1 MKERMENRKVLGI
14 ILGLAGTITLIL
26 YGKSLI
32 NATNASLG
40 NLLVFVNA
48 VSYGFYLIIVKK
60 LMDKYNAFTFVKWI
74 YTFGFL
80 MVLPFGWGEFQAI
93 DFANLPTDIFW
104 KIGFVV
110 VFSTFLT
117 YLLNLVSMRELK
129 PTTVAVFIY
138 LQPLFAT
145 IFAVSLGKDD
155 LSLVKLISAVLI
167 DLNTRMPSV
176 FREMELGLR
185 NQISQRLER
194 GKVDFSLYVEVTG
207 EETTSKIN
215 VPIIKGYINQMK
227 AVIPT
232 ADETELMKMAVRMP
246 DALKTERDE
255 IDENEWKQIQT
266 VIDEALENIANF
278 RKDEGASLEK
288 EFQLRIGNIN
298 NLMNEAVSYDAE
310 RVETVKTR
318 LRTALDEIKVN
329 VDENRFEQELIFYLE
344 KYDITEEKVR
354 LGNHLNYFLETL
366 NGTEANGRKLG
377 FITQEMGREINT
389 MGSKSN
395 HTEMQKLVVMMKDEL
410 EKIKEQV
417 LNVL

>member
-1 MKERMENRKVLGI
+1 MIQSMTGFGKATLQLPTKK
-14 ILGLAGTITLIL
+14 ITVEI
-26 YGKSLI
+26 KSL
-32 NATNASLG
+32 NSKGL
-40 NLLVFVNA
+40 
-48 VSYGFYLIIVKK
+48 
-60 LMDKYNAFTFVKWI
+60 
-74 YTFGFL
+74 
-80 MVLPFGWGEFQAI
+80 
-93 DFANLPTDIFW
+93 
-104 KIGFVV
+104 
-110 VFSTFLT
+110 
-117 YLLNLVSMRELK
+117 
-129 PTTVAVFIY
+129 
-138 LQPLFAT
+138 
-145 IFAVSLGKDD
+145 
-155 LSLVKLISAVLI
+155 

-185 NQISQRLER
+185 NQLSQRLER
-194 GKVDFSLYVEVTG
+194 GKIDFSLYIEVTG

-215 VPIIKGYINQMK
+215 VPIVRGYINQMK
-227 AVIPT
+227 AVIPN

-255 IDENEWKQIQT
+255 IDENEWNEIQK
-266 VIDEALENIANF
+266 VINEALENMTQF
-278 RKDEGASLEK
+278 RKDEGSSLEK

-298 NLMNEAVSYDAE
+298 KLMDEAVSYDAE

-318 LRTALDEIKVN
+318 LRTALDELKEN

-354 LGNHLNYFLETL
+354 LGNHLNYFLETV

>member
-1 MKERMENRKVLGI
+1 MTGFGKASLQLPTKK
-14 ILGLAGTITLIL
+14 ITVEI
-26 YGKSLI
+26 KSL
-32 NATNASLG
+32 NSKGL
-40 NLLVFVNA
+40 
-48 VSYGFYLIIVKK
+48 
-60 LMDKYNAFTFVKWI
+60 
-74 YTFGFL
+74 
-80 MVLPFGWGEFQAI
+80 
-93 DFANLPTDIFW
+93 
-104 KIGFVV
+104 
-110 VFSTFLT
+110 
-117 YLLNLVSMRELK
+117 
-129 PTTVAVFIY
+129 
-138 LQPLFAT
+138 
-145 IFAVSLGKDD
+145 
-155 LSLVKLISAVLI
+155 

-207 EETTSKIN
+207 EETSSKIN
-215 VPIIKGYINQMK
+215 VPIVNGYMNQMK
-227 AVIPT
+227 AVLPN
-232 ADETELMKMAVRMP
+232 ADETELLKMAVRMP

-255 IDENEWKQIQT
+255 IDANEWKQIQT
-266 VIDEALENIANF
+266 VINEALENIANF
-278 RKDEGASLEK
+278 RKDEGTSLEK
-288 EFQLRIGNIN
+288 EFQLRISNIN

-318 LRTALDEIKVN
+318 LRTALDELKVN

-354 LGNHLNYFLETL
+354 LGNHLNYFLDTL
-366 NGTEANGRKLG
+366 NGMEANGRKLG

>member
-1 MKERMENRKVLGI
+1 MTGFGKASLQLPTKK
-14 ILGLAGTITLIL
+14 ITVEI
-26 YGKSLI
+26 KSL
-32 NATNASLG
+32 NSKGL
-40 NLLVFVNA
+40 
-48 VSYGFYLIIVKK
+48 
-60 LMDKYNAFTFVKWI
+60 
-74 YTFGFL
+74 
-80 MVLPFGWGEFQAI
+80 
-93 DFANLPTDIFW
+93 
-104 KIGFVV
+104 
-110 VFSTFLT
+110 
-117 YLLNLVSMRELK
+117 
-129 PTTVAVFIY
+129 
-138 LQPLFAT
+138 
-145 IFAVSLGKDD
+145 
-155 LSLVKLISAVLI
+155 

-215 VPIIKGYINQMK
+215 VPIVNGYMNQMK

-232 ADETELMKMAVRMP
+232 ADETELLKMAVRMP

-255 IDENEWKQIQT
+255 IDENEWKKIQT

-288 EFQLRIGNIN
+288 EFQLRISNIN

-318 LRTALDEIKVN
+318 LRTALDELKVN

-354 LGNHLNYFLETL
+354 LGNHLNYFIETL